1 MSGNKNWLV
10 KQESR
15 ESYGDEAVE
24 GATAISQGNGEFD
37 KADDKFEEARA
48 EDNSFNAERKG
59 EITARTCSHRAD
71 NLAGHAK
78 GKKNEL

>member
-1 MSGNKNWLV
+1 MSRKTNRLIN
-10 KQESR
+10 QESR
-15 ESYGDEAVE
+15 EDYGDEAAAGV
-24 GATAISQGNGEFD
+24 TVLLQGDKEFD